1 MWRISVV
8 ACPCATGVIDAAE
21 GVTPRVSRLSLF
33 FVVVRR
39 VAMVRMVIQPVAERV
54 AERVIGLGVVVVS
67 VLTGIPV
74 VVRGLRI
81 GHESRPVAWG
91 KWAGRSGAPPRDRC
105 NIHAIAAI
113 AS

>member
-21 GVTPRVSRLSLF
+21 GVTTKASPRSLF

-39 VAMVRMVIQPVAERV
+39 IAMVRMVVQPVAERM
-54 AERVIGLGVVVVS
+54 AECVIGLGVVVS
-67 VLTGIPV
+67 VLAWIPMA
-74 VVRGLRI
+74 VRVLRI
-81 GHESRPVAWG
+81 GHESRPVAG
-91 KWAGRSGAPPRDRC
+91 DGAADPACRPT
-105 NIHAIAAI
+105 IAATSVPSPRI